1 MPTHIQV
8 MGKPMQDEEL
18 MEILKV
24 VEGTLAE
31 HS

>member
-1 MPTHIQV
+1 MSTHVQV

-18 MEILKV
+18 VEILKV

-31 HS
+31 HN